1 MTVLDQVTTEAFT
14 SQPRSERPWSDYQQA
29 IFGGVESSEDNILVQ
44 AVAGS
49 GKTTTLEEISQ
60 RTSAILLSFN
70 SAIAKAGKARGL
82 NAKTLHSFGNSAWW
96 RNTRSPSLDF
106 DKLDLHLDRLFG
118 KSAGKYGFIVK
129 RIVSAIKN
137 SGMGLTG
144 SLEANEVRWAMD
156 GWEFTSDIPEEDL
169 DLVAQQAQ
177 RLWRSSA
184 EDITRLDFDDM
195 LYGPLYHGWNLK
207 QRDTILVDESQDL
220 NSIQHLML
228 MAMQT
233 RVIAVGDR
241 WQAIYAFRGALSDS
255 MDRLKD
261 HFQMIELPL
270 SICYRCPQS
279 VVREAQKLC
288 PHIEWRPGA
297 PKGSLLYQQ
306 AEGWKEWLTAHPEAD
321 PEELWDGTQAIH
333 IEDPELFS
341 HDVLVLCRN
350 NAPLFSAV
358 MRHVREQKPC
368 RVLSNAL
375 EGLST
380 FIKRFKT
387 DDILALRAKLEQWLG
402 KEIEK
407 YSNAPWRVQ
416 ASEDKIATIFVLAEH
431 FTRTDDLLRLLKTLA
446 DGKTGPIFSTIHKA
460 KGLEAKEVYFLRPDL
475 CPSPWARTREAQEQE
490 RNLRYVAVT
499 RAQERLTFGVSEL

>member
-1 MTVLDQVTTEAFT
+1 MNNIFDQVTTESFAA
-14 SQPRSERPWSDYQQA
+14 QPRAERTWSDYQQA
-29 IFGGVESSEDNILVQ
+29 IFGGVENTSDNILVQ

-60 RTSAILLSFN
+60 RISATLLCFN
-70 SAIAKAGKARGL
+70 KPIADAAKARGI

-96 RNTRSPSLDF
+96 RNTRSPRLDF
-106 DKLDLHLDRLFG
+106 EKLDTHLDRLFG
-118 KSAGKYGFIVK
+118 AQGAKKYGYMAK
-129 RIVSAIKN
+129 RCVAAIKN

-144 SLEANEVRWAMD
+144 ELQANEVRWAMD
-156 GWEFTSDIPEEDL
+156 GWEFTSEIPEEDL
-169 DLVAQQAQ
+169 DLVALQAQ
-177 RLWRSSA
+177 KLWKSSV
-184 EDITRLDFDDM
+184 EDTSTLDFDDM
-195 LYGPLYHGWNLK
+195 LYGPLYHGWNLR

-279 VVREAQKLC
+279 VVVEAQKLC

-297 PKGSLLYQQ
+297 PSGIVTSRSEEWERDFRTQHEDWDCLEMPQ
-306 AEGWKEWLTAHPEAD
+306 A
-321 PEELWDGTQAIH
+321 
-333 IEDPELFS
+333 EDPELFP
-341 HDVLVLCRN
+341 HDMLVLCRN
-350 NAPLFSAV
+350 NAPLFGAV
-358 MRHVREQKPC
+358 MRHVRAQKPC

-387 DDILALRAKLEQWLG
+387 DDILALRAKLEQWLT

-407 YSNAPWRVQ
+407 HSDAPWRVQ
-416 ASEDKIATIFVLAEH
+416 AFQDKIATIFVLCEH

-446 DGKTGPIFSTIHKA
+446 EGRSGPIFSTIHKA
-460 KGLEAKEVYFLRPDL
+460 KGLEAREVYFLRPDL
-475 CPSPWARTREAQEQE
+475 CPSPWARKANEREQE

-499 RAQERLTFGVSEL
+499 RAQEKLTFGISEF

>member
-1 MTVLDQVTTEAFT
+1 MTVLDQVTTEAFA

-60 RTSAILLSFN
+60 RISATLLCFN
-70 SAIAKAGKARGL
+70 KPIADAAKARGI

-96 RNTRSPSLDF
+96 RNTRSPRLDF

-118 KSAGKYGFIVK
+118 KSAGKYGYMVK
-129 RIVSAIKN
+129 RVVGALKN

-156 GWEFTSDIPEEDL
+156 GWEFTSEIPEEDL

-177 RLWRSSA
+177 RLWRASA
-184 EDITRLDFDDM
+184 EDTTLLDFDDM
-195 LYGPLYHGWNLK
+195 LYGPLYHGWNLR

-228 MAMQT
+228 IAMQT

-255 MDRLKD
+255 MDRLKN

-297 PKGSLLYQQ
+297 P
-306 AEGWKEWLTAHPEAD
+306 EGILTSRYKQMTDLMTE
-321 PEELWDGTQAIH
+321 EELDKFQRDQITV
-333 IEDPELFS
+333 EDPDLFP
-341 HDVLVLCRN
+341 HDTLVLCRN
-350 NAPLFSAV
+350 NAPLFRAV

-407 YSNAPWRVQ
+407 HSDAPWRVQ
-416 ASEDKIATIFVLAEH
+416 ASQDKIATIFVLCEH

-460 KGLEAKEVYFLRPDL
+460 KGLEAREVYFLRPDL

-499 RAQERLTFGVSEL
+499 RAQEKLTFGVSEL

>member
-1 MTVLDQVTTEAFT
+1 MNLLDQVSTEAFA
-14 SQPRSERPWSDYQQA
+14 SQPRSHREWSDYQQA
-29 IFGGVESSEDNILVQ
+29 IFGGVQNTTDNILVQ

-96 RNTRSPSLDF
+96 RNTRSPRLDF
-106 DKLDLHLDRLFG
+106 NKLDLHLDRLFG
-118 KSAGKYGFIVK
+118 AQEAKKYGFMVK
-129 RIVSAIKN
+129 RVVGALKN

-144 SLEANEVRWAMD
+144 EMQANEVRWAMD
-156 GWEFTSDIPEEDL
+156 GWEFTSEIPEEDL

-177 RLWRSSA
+177 RLWRASA
-184 EDITRLDFDDM
+184 EDTTLLDFDDM
-195 LYGPLYHGWNLK
+195 LYGPLYHGWNLR

-255 MDRLKD
+255 MDRLKS
-261 HFQMIELPL
+261 HFQMVELPL

-297 PKGSLLYQQ
+297 PGGVVTSRTEEWERDFRAQYEDWDMLEMPQ
-306 AEGWKEWLTAHPEAD
+306 AK
-321 PEELWDGTQAIH
+321 
-333 IEDPELFS
+333 DPELFP
-341 HDVLVLCRN
+341 HDTLVLCRN
-350 NAPLFSAV
+350 NAPLFSVV
-358 MRHVREQKPC
+358 MRHVRAQKPC

-380 FIKRFKT
+380 FIKRFRT
-387 DDILALRAKLEQWLG
+387 DDILALRAKLEQWLE

-407 YSNAPWRVQ
+407 HSDAPWRVQ
-416 ASEDKIATIFVLAEH
+416 ASEDKIATIFLLCEH

-446 DGKTGPIFSTIHKA
+446 EGRTGPIFSTIHKA

-475 CPSPWARTREAQEQE
+475 CPSPWARTRDAQEQE

-499 RAQERLTFGVSEL
+499 RAQEKLTFGISEI

>member
-1 MTVLDQVTTEAFT
+1 MNLLDQVSNEAFAA
-14 SQPRSERPWSDYQQA
+14 QPRSERPWSDYQQA
-29 IFGGVESSEDNILVQ
+29 IFGGVESSGDNILVQ

-60 RTSAILLSFN
+60 RISATLLCFN
-70 SAIAKAGKARGL
+70 KPIADAAKARGI

-96 RNTRSPSLDF
+96 RNTRSPCLDF
-106 DKLDLHLDRLFG
+106 DKLDIHLDRLFG
-118 KSAGKYGFIVK
+118 ARGAKKYGYFAK
-129 RIVSAIKN
+129 RIVGAIKN

-156 GWEFTSDIPEEDL
+156 GWEFTSEIPEEDL

-177 RLWRSSA
+177 RLWRASV
-184 EDITRLDFDDM
+184 EDTTLLDFDDM
-195 LYGPLYHGWNLK
+195 LYGPLYHGWNLR
-207 QRDTILVDESQDL
+207 QRATILVDESQDL

-270 SICYRCPQS
+270 SICYRCPQH
-279 VVREAQKLC
+279 VVMEAQKLC

-297 PKGSLLYQQ
+297 PSGLVLSQEQLCRD
-306 AEGWKEWLTAHPEAD
+306 LTPTDEQ
-321 PEELWDGTQAIH
+321 PMYV
-333 IEDPELFS
+333 DPELFP
-341 HDVLVLCRN
+341 HDTLVLCRN

-358 MRHVREQKPC
+358 MRHVRAQKPC

-375 EGLST
+375 EGLGN
-380 FIKRFKT
+380 FIKKFKC
-387 DDILALRAKLEQWLG
+387 DDILALRAKLEQWLA
-402 KEIEK
+402 KEVEK
-407 YSNAPWRVQ
+407 HSDAPWRVQ
-416 ASEDKIATIFVLAEH
+416 ASQDKIATIFVLAEH
-431 FTRTDDLLRLLKTLA
+431 FTRTDDLLRLLKTLSE
-446 DGKTGPIFSTIHKA
+446 GKSGPTFSTIHKA
-460 KGLEAKEVYFLRPDL
+460 KGLEAPEVYFLRPDL
-475 CPSPWARTREAQEQE
+475 CPSPWARKPSDREQE

-499 RAQERLTFGVSEL
+499 RAQETLTFGVSEL